1 MSRLEE
7 AASEVGAAVA
17 PFVAPAASD
26 LATPSEIGVVL
37 DAVAEFK
44 AVSGAGK
51 LATDGDEVVPVV
63 EAAGGMVAAPG
74 GVVAAA
80 GGRGVVVGAGTP
92 FR

>member
-1 MSRLEE
+1 LSSLEE
-7 AASEVGAAVA
+7 AASAAA
-17 PFVAPAASD
+17 PFVAPTASV

-44 AVSGAGK
+44 AASGAGK
-51 LATDGDEVVPVV
+51 LATDGDEVAPDLV
-63 EAAGGMVAAPG
+63 EAAGGVVAAPG
-74 GVVAAA
+74 SVAAA